1 MSERDVDMAGKYH
14 IMKNSSALYRLGQ
27 MYFNERLA
35 PYNLGA
41 GQQFFLSRIARMPG
55 VSMAELAQIGTF
67 DNGTVTRAVRRLCDE
82 GYIRVETD
90 ETDRRVR
97 RLYLTEK
104 GEPLIE
110 PLADMRHEWFEAVTS
125 GFSDDEKA
133 QTGALLERLADNARS
148 YVMAMQNKGEKP
160 EKVRYEEE

>member
-1 MSERDVDMAGKYH
+1 MTGKYH

-41 GQQFFLSRIARMPG
+41 GQQFFLSRIAQMPG
-55 VSMAELAQIGTF
+55 ISMAELAQIGTF
-67 DNGTVTRAVRRLCDE
+67 DNGTVTRAVRRLTDE

-90 ETDRRVR
+90 ESDRRVK

-110 PLADMRHEWFEAVTS
+110 PLSQMRAEWFEAVTR
-125 GFSDDEKA
+125 GFSEAEKA
-133 QTGALLERLADNARS
+133 QTGALLGRLADNARV
-148 YVMAMQNKGEKP
+148 YVQAMQYRGEKP
-160 EKVRYEEE
+160 DRPARYEEE

>member
-1 MSERDVDMAGKYH
+1 MAGKYH

-55 VSMAELAQIGTF
+55 ISMAELAQIGTF
-67 DNGTVTRAVRRLCDE
+67 DNGTVTRAVRRLSDE

-90 ETDRRVR
+90 ESDRRVK

-110 PLADMRHEWFEAVTS
+110 PLAEMRRAWFDAVTR
-125 GFSDDEKA
+125 GFTDEEKA
-133 QTGALLERLADNARS
+133 QTGALVERLADNAREFIQ
-148 YVMAMQNKGEKP
+148 AMQDKGERP
-160 EKVRYEEE
+160 ERARYEEE